1 MSVAMLSLAGIPP
14 LAGFFGKYFLFATA
28 IKDGYMWLVLVAI
41 FNSLISLYYYL
52 RVIINMYSSAEEE
65 VPSFTPHYALVVM
78 LLVALGAN
86 LVLGFCP
93 DLLMG
98 LLG

>member
-1 MSVAMLSLAGIPP
+1 MLSLAGIPP

-28 IKDGYMWLVLVAI
+28 IKDGYLWLVLVAI

-52 RVIINMYSSAEEE
+52 RVIVNMYSTSDEDTPA
-65 VPSFTPHYALVVM
+65 FTRSYTLIALLII
-78 LLVALGAN
+78 LLAAN
-86 LVLGFCP
+86 LTLGFYP

-98 LLG
+98 LL